1 MIAYRESDVILSW
14 TNKEDQ
20 QKDEGKEDAVHSPK
34 ICDYIR
40 ENGTAVG
47 MEEDD
52 DINHENEFLGDGDW
66 QPGESIQSR
75 IKRQAT
81 GELYMDL
88 RQTRCPL
95 LLVADYRFFSEMG
108 GGSSKTTVN
117 YLISLIDRVHKIYE
131 ETVWRD
137 TPNGQGFSGMGF
149 IIKKIVVHRKPTE
162 VRQNEQH
169 YNMKRSCK
177 L

>member
-66 QPGESIQSR
+66 QPGESIQ
-75 IKRQAT
+75 
-81 GELYMDL
+81 
-88 RQTRCPL
+88 
-95 LLVADYRFFSEMG
+95 
-108 GGSSKTTVN
+108 
-117 YLISLIDRVHKIYE
+117 
-131 ETVWRD
+131 
-137 TPNGQGFSGMGF
+137 
-149 IIKKIVVHRKPTE
+149 
-162 VRQNEQH
+162 
-169 YNMKRSCK
+169 
-177 L
+177 